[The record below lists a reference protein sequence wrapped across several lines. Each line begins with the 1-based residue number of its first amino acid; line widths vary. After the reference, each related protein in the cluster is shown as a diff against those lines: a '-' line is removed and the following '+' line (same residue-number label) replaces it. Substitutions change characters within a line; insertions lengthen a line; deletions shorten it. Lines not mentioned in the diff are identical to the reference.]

1 MYDLKFSKKFKKDL
15 KKINKNNP
23 LAIKKLEYILNL
35 LINNKPLKETH
46 KNHKLHGDFNNCHE
60 CHVKPDI
67 LLIYKKNKQNL
78 IIYLLRIGSHTEL
91 FG

>member
-23 LAIKKLEYILNL
+23 LVIKKLEHTLYL
-35 LINNKPLKETH
+35 LVNNKPLEEAH

-60 CHVKPDI
+60 CHIKPNV
-67 LLIYKKNKQNL
+67 LLIYKKDKQNL
-78 IIYLLRIGSHTEL
+78 IIYLSKIGSHPEL